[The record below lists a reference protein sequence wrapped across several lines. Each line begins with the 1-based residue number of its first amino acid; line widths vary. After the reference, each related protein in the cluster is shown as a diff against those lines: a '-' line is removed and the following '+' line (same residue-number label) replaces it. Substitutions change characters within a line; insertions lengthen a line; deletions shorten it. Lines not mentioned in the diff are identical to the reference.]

1 MKRLLTIGL
10 VVCVA
15 VCMIIGSFAMAFAGT
30 QLSDTVTVTFEKTTR
45 TVTDTVTGN
54 ECNVVECY
62 LTIPHGNTVL
72 TGQVELL
79 ARGLCSVQG
88 KAGYTAGDRF
98 IKSGD
103 IYQVNLATMIEMTG
117 DGNKTQIADIYIDKT
132 KPYSISYQ
140 NCKFFDA
147 DVNKYTV
154 DVNNKVMETP
164 SISNYTF
171 NYSAGAGGSITAEV
185 ASGTSVPSGTIV
197 KVTATPEAGYTVS
210 EWSDDGTVTD
220 RVRFIEVKSNLN
232 ITVTF
237 ARNTNPTS
245 YKPTKPTEKPGEVTN
260 PNAQTP
266 DPKTSFTDVKVGMWY
281 EDAVKYVNDAGFM
294 KGVST
299 TSFQPNVIVSRAMLA
314 TTISRLGLMMDPD
327 ITTTYVCRDVKPGQ
341 WFYEGVEY
349 CLERHIMTGTASAKL
364 DNGDTDV
371 IFTPNV
377 GTTREQVMAV
387 LGRIGGA
394 DISNTGDLSSRFADF
409 NTISDYAKPYI
420 YWCVQKGIVKG
431 SVNVKDGKTYINPK
445 TQITRAELAQLL
457 LSFFK
462 VY

>member
-10 VVCVA
+10 AVCVA
-15 VCMIIGSFAMAFAGT
+15 VCMVIGSFAMAFAGT

-45 TVTDTVTGN
+45 TVTDTVTGT

-62 LTIPHGNTVL
+62 LAIPHGKTVL
-72 TGQVELL
+72 TGQIELL

-98 IKSGD
+98 VKNGD

-117 DGNKTQIADIYIDKT
+117 DDNKTQIADIYIDKT

-147 DVNKYTV
+147 EVNKYTV
-154 DVNNKVMETP
+154 DVDNKVMATP
-164 SISNYTF
+164 SIPNYTF
-171 NYSAGAGGSITAEV
+171 TYSAGDGGSITAEV

-197 KVTATPEAGYTVS
+197 KVTATPDVGYVVS
-210 EWSDDGTVTD
+210 KWSDDATVTD

-232 ITVTF
+232 INVTF
-237 ARNTNPTS
+237 AKNTRPTS
-245 YKPTKPTEKPGEVTN
+245 YKPTEKPGQITN
-260 PNAQTP
+260 PNAPTP
-266 DPKTSFTDVKVGMWY
+266 EAKTSFKDVKAGMWY
-281 EDAVKYVNDAGFM
+281 EDAIKYVNDAGFM
-294 KGVST
+294 NGTSV

-327 ITTTYVCRDVKPGQ
+327 ISTTYICRDVKPGQ
-341 WFYEGVEY
+341 WFYDGVQY
-349 CLERHIMTGTASAKL
+349 CLERGIMTGTASAKL
-364 DNGDTDV
+364 ANGDTDV
-371 IFTPNV
+371 IFTPNA

-387 LGRIGGA
+387 LGRIGQA
-394 DISNTGDLSSRFADF
+394 DISDTGDLSSRFADY
-409 NTISDYAKPYI
+409 NTISNYAKPYI

-431 SVNVKDGKTYINPK
+431 SVNVKNGKTYINPK
-445 TQITRAELAQLL
+445 AQITRAELAQLL
-457 LSFFK
+457 MGFFK
-462 VY
+462 VH